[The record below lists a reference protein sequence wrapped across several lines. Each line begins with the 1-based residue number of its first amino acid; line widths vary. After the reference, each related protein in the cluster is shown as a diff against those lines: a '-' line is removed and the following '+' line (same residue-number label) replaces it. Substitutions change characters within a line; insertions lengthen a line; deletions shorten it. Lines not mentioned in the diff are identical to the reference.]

1 VIVIPVSKA
10 ILAVVVHCEVR
21 DEIWGGLAHDMEDCE
36 EEPGK
41 GADRAQLGHPM
52 SKCAVLINTALL
64 IVFGVIR
71 ESSQDLKG
79 SRLSQGSNLF
89 VVI

>member
-10 ILAVVVHCEVR
+10 ILAVVAHCKVR
-21 DEIWGGLAHDMEDCE
+21 DEIRGGLAHDMEVCE

-41 GADRAQLGHPM
+41 GADGAQLDHPM

-71 ESSQDLKG
+71 ESGQDLKN
-79 SRLSQGSNLF
+79 S
-89 VVI
+89 